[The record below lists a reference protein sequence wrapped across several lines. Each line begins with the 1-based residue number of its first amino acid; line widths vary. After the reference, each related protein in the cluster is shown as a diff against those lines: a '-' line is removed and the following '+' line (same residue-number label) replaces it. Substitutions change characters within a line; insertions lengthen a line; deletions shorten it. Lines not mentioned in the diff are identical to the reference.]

1 MSLIVK
7 ILSILWAVIVLL
19 FFAIGGIYTFILI
32 IRLLKGKLKETLMK
46 SLRKSCQNGDFED
59 VRRRLAEGENVNAK
73 EGDERT
79 PLHYAS
85 TKKIAKL
92 LIKNGAHLNAE
103 SKCGTPLHSAIY
115 YGRKEIAELLID
127 NGADVNAKNNHGRTP
142 LDWAD
147 GETADLLRKHGGKT
161 RAELK
166 AEGK

>member
-1 MSLIVK
+1 
-7 ILSILWAVIVLL
+7 
-19 FFAIGGIYTFILI
+19 
-32 IRLLKGKLKETLMK
+32 MK

-127 NGADVNAKNNHGRTP
+127 NGADVNAKYDDGDTHLDRAIENERT
-142 LDWAD
+142 
-147 GETADLLRKHGGKT
+147 EIADLLRKHGGKT
-161 RAELK
+161 EEELK